1 MTARL
6 KILSSELV
14 LGTLVAIL
22 SILTAVSGY
31 QTSMA
36 DGDQTKY
43 NVQGQQKLTDAN
55 AEYLT
60 ANQMIVYDYSL
71 FDGYYTAEDEERSE
85 YYRSSFSPE
94 LQASIEANP
103 DDPFSDAYYEAMYQE
118 PSAIFEEADALFKKA
133 EEFDQRGGALQLV
146 MLVSALGLA
155 FAAWASLLKEDSPV
169 RLIFAIF
176 AIGLFIYSIF
186 LYLQVP
192 VVAA

>member
-192 VVAA
+192 VIAA